1 MNCPRLLFR
10 RNLMENPVEK
20 ANKSRRQTGGRAVES
35 KQNEGGA
42 GLTAP
47 RAHLIRI
54 PETEAMQRAIMVLGE
69 VLRPYCGFTD
79 HRLLVTN
86 DHIEALKREG
96 IPFELL

>member
-1 MNCPRLLFR
+1 M
-10 RNLMENPVEK
+10 
-20 ANKSRRQTGGRAVES
+20 GGRWNRSRTRVGPAS
-35 KQNEGGA
+35 P
-42 GLTAP
+42 P

-54 PETEAMQRAIMVLGE
+54 PETEAMQQAIMVLGE